1 MIRQNIKDSLK
12 AIIAKYLQD
21 KGITDRLNFTLEIP
35 PGNIDADFALNAAML
50 IAKKAKTKPRTVAQ
64 ELIDITVKEIPELIE
79 KAEIAGAG
87 FINLRIKNEIFYKEL
102 ETILR
107 EKDKYGSFPENNKEK
122 ILVEF
127 VSANPTGPLH
137 IGHGRGAA
145 IGDSIARILKHL
157 GYNVTKEYYLND
169 YGNQMLVLS
178 KSAEIRFR
186 QLKGEKIDFPAD
198 YYQGRYVIDIA
209 KRLVSENRD
218 RDIDEI
224 NFKYEAV
231 KDILSGIK
239 DNLKDFAVEFDDWFS
254 ESKITANKDK
264 NGKTEVDKTCEYLL
278 AKGDAYI
285 KGGAL
290 WLASTKFGDDKD
302 RVLKRSDGRYT
313 YLASDTAY
321 HKNKFE
327 RGFTKLV
334 NLWGADHHGYVA
346 RIKACVQMLG
356 FDKKVLDII
365 LYQFVLLV
373 RNGQSV
379 IMSTRTGEF
388 ITLKEV
394 VDEVGKDTCRFF
406 FLLRAPDSQL
416 EFDLELAKK
425 QSSENP
431 VFYVQYVNARCSSII
446 RESKNR
452 SGITT
457 EIKNINFSLLNTKE
471 ERDLIKQLAAFCDTL
486 ALSEKT
492 MSPHHF
498 TVYLIELADIFH
510 KFYEKCRVLTDD
522 TNLTS
527 ARLKLIE
534 SVAIIIK
541 NGLNLLGISVPDKM

>member
-1 MIRQNIKDSLK
+1 MIRQNIKGSLE
-12 AIIAKYLQD
+12 AIITKYLQD
-21 KGITDRLNFTLEIP
+21 NGITDSLDFTLEVP
-35 PGNIDADFALNAAML
+35 PKNIDADFALNAAML
-50 IAKKAKTKPRTVAQ
+50 IAKKVKINPRTVAQ
-64 ELIDITVKEIPELIE
+64 ELIDITVKKIPELIE

-87 FINLRIKNEIFYKEL
+87 FINLRIKNEILYKEL
-102 ETILR
+102 ETILK
-107 EKDKYGSFPENNKEK
+107 EKDKYGSFPEKNKEK
-122 ILVEF
+122 ILIEF

-145 IGDSIARILKHL
+145 IGDSISRILKHL

-169 YGNQMLVLS
+169 CGNQMLVLS

-198 YYQGRYVIDIA
+198 HYQGGYITDIA

-218 RDIDEI
+218 VDEI

-231 KDILSGIK
+231 KEILSGIK
-239 DNLKDFAVEFDDWFS
+239 NDLKDFAVEFDDWFS
-254 ESKITANKDK
+254 ETKITVDKDK
-264 NGKTEVDKTCEYLL
+264 NGKTEVDKTCKYLL
-278 AKGDAYI
+278 T
-285 KGGAL
+285 KGGAYAKDSAL

-313 YLASDTAY
+313 YLASDTTY

-327 RGFTKLV
+327 RGFTKLI

-356 FDKKVLDII
+356 FDKEALDII
-365 LYQFVLLV
+365 LYQFVSLV

-379 IMSTRTGEF
+379 TMSTRKGEF

-394 VDEVGKDTCRFF
+394 VNEVGKDVCRFF

-431 VFYVQYVNARCSSII
+431 VFYVQYVNARCISII
-446 RESKNR
+446 NESKNR
-452 SGITT
+452 SGITA
-457 EIKNINFSLLNTKE
+457 EIKNTNFSLLNTKE

-498 TVYLIELADIFH
+498 TIYLIELADIFH
-510 KFYEKCRVLTDD
+510 KFYEKCRVLTGDA
-522 TNLTS
+522 NLTS

-534 SVAIIIK
+534 AVAIIIK
-541 NGLNLLGISVPDKM
+541 NGLNLLGISAPDKM

>member
-1 MIRQNIKDSLK
+1 MIRQTIKGSLK

-21 KGITDRLNFTLEIP
+21 KGITDSLNFTLEVP

-50 IAKKAKTKPRTVAQ
+50 IAKKVKTNPRTVAQ
-64 ELIDITVKEIPELIE
+64 ELIDITVREIPELIE
-79 KAEIAGAG
+79 KAEMAGAG
-87 FINLRIKNEIFYKEL
+87 FINLHIKNEILYKEL

-169 YGNQMLVLS
+169 HGNQMLVLS
-178 KSAEIRFR
+178 KSVEIRFK

-198 YYQGRYVIDIA
+198 HYQGGYITDIA
-209 KRLVSENRD
+209 KRLVSENRN
-218 RDIDEI
+218 IDKI

-231 KDILSGIK
+231 KEILSGIK
-239 DNLKDFAVEFDDWFS
+239 NDLKDFAVEFDGWFS
-254 ESKITANKDK
+254 ESKIIADKDK
-264 NGKTEVDKTCEYLL
+264 NGKTEVDKTCKYLL
-278 AKGDAYI
+278 SKGDAYV

-290 WLASTKFGDDKD
+290 WLASTKFADGKD

-346 RIKACVQMLG
+346 RIKACIQMLG
-356 FDKKVLDII
+356 FDKEALDII
-365 LYQFVLLV
+365 LYQFVSLV

-379 IMSTRTGEF
+379 TMSTRTGEF

-394 VDEVGKDTCRFF
+394 ADEVGKDACRFF
-406 FLLRAPDSQL
+406 FLLRAPDSRL

-446 RESKNR
+446 RKSKNIG
-452 SGITT
+452 GITA
-457 EIKNINFSLLNTKE
+457 EIKNIHFSLLNTKE
-471 ERDLIKQLAAFCDTL
+471 ERDLIKQLAEFCDTL

-510 KFYEKCRVLTDD
+510 KFYEKCRVLTSDA
-522 TNLTS
+522 NLTS

-534 SVAIIIK
+534 GVAIIIK
-541 NGLNLLGISVPDKM
+541 NSLNLLGISVPDKM